1 MSRVVIISGYFNPLH
16 VGHLDYIESA
26 KKLGDSLIVIVN
38 NEAQVELK
46 GSVPFMTEEDRLRI
60 VKIMTTKEH
69 FQKMFVTLG
78 WALTGATITT
88 LVFCMY
94 KFIWRVV

>member
-1 MSRVVIISGYFNPLH
+1 
-16 VGHLDYIESA
+16 
-26 KKLGDSLIVIVN
+26 
-38 NEAQVELK
+38 
-46 GSVPFMTEEDRLRI
+46 
-60 VKIMTTKEH
+60 MTTKEH